1 MNLEIYP
8 KLKKLLNMLILPIKY
23 NIILNIKILE
33 LLMDYKI
40 EKVKTT
46 NCLNN
51 EYNDINLRQPSILK
65 L

>member
-46 NCLNN
+46 NCLKNA
-51 EYNDINLRQPSILK
+51 INLRQPSIMQL
-65 L
+65 